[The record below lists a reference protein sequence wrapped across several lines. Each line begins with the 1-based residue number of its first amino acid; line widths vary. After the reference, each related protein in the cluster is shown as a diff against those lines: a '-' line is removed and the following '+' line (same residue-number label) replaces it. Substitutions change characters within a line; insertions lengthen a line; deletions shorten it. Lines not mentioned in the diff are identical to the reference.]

1 MSDLALA
8 GRYFD
13 DSARAYSRF
22 ARSSLCRC
30 ARRPGF
36 ERIVRRLDGLDHI
49 LFRVAPALRRE
60 AWMVAM
66 TLPEPRASWLQ
77 SQEGRP
83 RPDLPGANSP
93 P

>member
-49 LFRVAPALRRE
+49 LFRVAPAHDALEAGTLAQRHGGERAKRE
-60 AWMVAM
+60 EA
-66 TLPEPRASWLQ
+66 RAGPASK
-77 SQEGRP
+77 
-83 RPDLPGANSP
+83 
-93 P
+93 